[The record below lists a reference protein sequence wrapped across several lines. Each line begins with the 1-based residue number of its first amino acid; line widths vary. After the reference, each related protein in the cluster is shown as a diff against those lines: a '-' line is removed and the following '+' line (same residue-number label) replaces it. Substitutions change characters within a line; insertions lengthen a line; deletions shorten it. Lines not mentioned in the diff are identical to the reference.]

1 MKIKLDGNSIYDC
14 AGVRLFP
21 GVNVVSDADVKKMQ
35 KVKAFNIRVESGLIE
50 LEEVKKLTVK
60 DVKDMG
66 NRDTLQAVADDESNT
81 KQVRDAAIKRID
93 ELTPKPAPEQE

>member
-21 GVNVVSDADVKKMQ
+21 GVNIVTPEQSKSLQASKSFNHRVDV
-35 KVKAFNIRVESGLIE
+35 GLIE
-50 LEEVKKLTVK
+50 VEQVQKLTVK

-66 NRDTLQAVADDESNT
+66 DREVLKAIAADESNS
-81 KQVRDAAIKRID
+81 KAVRDAAEKRID
-93 ELTPKPAPEQE
+93 ELTPKAED

>member
-21 GVNVVSDADVKKMQ
+21 GVNVVNDADAKRMQ
-35 KVKAFNIRVESGLIE
+35 KIKAFNSRVESGLIE
-50 LEEVKKLTVK
+50 LEEAKKLTVK

-66 NRDTLQAVADDESNT
+66 NRDALQAIADDEGNS
-81 KQVRDAAIKRID
+81 KQVRDAAVKRID
-93 ELTPKPAPEQE
+93 ELTPKPEQD